1 MSPTIRNLVAKL
13 AASGLPASAIA
24 ANIGLD
30 EDDVREL
37 LTEEKA
43 VARRTRRVTRSP
55 KPAAKDSEERDAT
68 IVALRK
74 RGASLR
80 QIGAAVGLSEGGV
93 RRRLKALGVVTE
105 KAPALDESELRRLAD
120 AGLTGAEIAAAMGL
134 KPATVRAAAWHRGI
148 LFARGSRARGLLSD
162 HDDEIAKAHRDGLSP
177 GAIAKALGWSRP
189 AVRERLVALGLLV
202 PRHHR
207 KGRRV
212 DVSADAQMAAMRDQG
227 ATLQQIAEHF
237 GISRERVRQRI
248 ARHKAGVA

>member
-1 MSPTIRNLVAKL
+1 MSPAIRDLVAKL
-13 AASGLPASAIA
+13 AAHGLPVSAIA
-24 ANIGLD
+24 ANVGLD

-37 LTEEKA
+37 LTEA
-43 VARRTRRVTRSP
+43 TARQQRQVARSP

-74 RGASLR
+74 GGSSLR
-80 QIGAAVGLSEGGV
+80 QIGAAVGVSESRV
-93 RRRLKALGVVTE
+93 RQRLKALGVVIP
-105 KAPALDESELRRLAD
+105 KAPALDESKLRKLAG
-120 AGLTGAEIAAAMGL
+120 AGLTGTEIAAAMGST
-134 KPATVRAAAWHRGI
+134 PSAIRAAARYRGI
-148 LFARGSRARGLLSD
+148 LFARGSRARGLLAD

-177 GAIAKALGWSRP
+177 GAIARTLGWSRP

-207 KGRRV
+207 KGRHV
-212 DVSADAQMAAMRDQG
+212 DVSADAQMVAMRDQG

-248 ARHKAGVA
+248 VRHMARDT